1 MRVVAYQSN
10 GKSFYSLVDA
20 SYIPIHH
27 LVTYFLQVEIGSK
40 QPNTKERRAYE
51 LLFALE
57 YFDGKGINL
66 IAKIE
71 ELDFIQE
78 TEISMFVRVCKLKT
92 KVVRKK
98 AVESIVTEKV
108 LRNLIA
114 RNQPVENIVS
124 EGTAHGRIDTFI
136 QFYKFVFNRIHGR
149 SVISEAQQKSY
160 NQSLIDLVTAK
171 NSMGKWST
179 SFSDPYKSRFPGDKY
194 FELLELINPSSEM
207 NPFFSKIRNSLIV
220 KLLIETGIRRGAVAK
235 LKISDIFNDKQPR
248 IRITR
253 TPDDVTDPRR
263 NKAAQKTKAH
273 VSPVSKEL
281 AKALEYYI
289 SNVRSCV
296 PNTEAHEFVFVSEK
310 NSRDSLGKPL
320 SLGSINA
327 IFKKLSVVLDVE
339 ITPHTLRH
347 KWNEIFDEDIDSLA
361 KELNLDTQA
370 KEDIRKYAMGWSAK
384 STMADV
390 YNNFRL
396 AVKTRDYHLA
406 RQREIT
412 RNRIDRLNSH

>member
-1 MRVVAYQSN
+1 MKVAIYQSN
-10 GKSFYSLVDA
+10 GKSFYSLVND

-27 LVTYFLQVEIGSK
+27 LVTYFLQVEIGGK

-51 LLFALE
+51 LLFVLE
-57 YFDGKGINL
+57 YFDGRRIDL

-71 ELDFIQE
+71 NLSFLQE
-78 TEISMFVRVCKLKT
+78 AEISMFVRACKLKT
-92 KVVRKK
+92 KVVREKV
-98 AVESIVTEKV
+98 VESIVTEKA

-114 RNQPVENIVS
+114 RNQPVEHIVGK
-124 EGTAHGRIDTFI
+124 GTAHGRIDTFI

-149 SVISEAQQKSY
+149 SVISKDQQVSY
-160 NQSLIDLVTAK
+160 NKSLIELVTAK
-171 NSMGKWST
+171 NSMGKWSKKN
-179 SFSDPYKSRFPGDKY
+179 SDPFKSRFPGEKY
-194 FELLELINPSSEM
+194 FELLELIQPSCEM
-207 NPFFSKIRNSLIV
+207 NPFLSKIRNSLIV

-235 LKISDIFNDKQPR
+235 LKIHDIFNDRQPR
-248 IRITR
+248 ISITR

-263 NKAAQKTKAH
+263 NKPAQKTKAH
-273 VSPVSKEL
+273 VSPVSREL

-289 SNVRSCV
+289 TNVRSCI
-296 PNTEAHEFVFVSEK
+296 PNTETHEFVFVSEK
-310 NSRDSLGKPL
+310 NSRGTLGMPL
-320 SLGSINA
+320 NLGSINA
-327 IFKKLSVVLDVE
+327 IFKKISVVLDVK

-361 KELNLDTQA
+361 KELNLDTRA

-412 RNRIDRLNSH
+412 RKRIDRLNSH